1 MSTQTALRPLTSL
14 ELTQAHIAANTRLQE
29 IAAAAVMAA
38 WQSLGSYDEA
48 DVPLFLARVVSVVLA
63 TQRQSVAMTAAFLE
77 RAIGRP
83 LAPFDV
89 NLLIGEAIRTAT
101 PEVIAASQKGG
112 LVLAPGATGVPPEV
126 VYRRPFV
133 GVWSDLADHK
143 PWQQAVDAGGER
155 AGGMAA
161 MDVQNSMRH
170 TLRLV
175 GENEGLILGYRRV
188 PDANACPFCK
198 LIAGRRYLTSDLME
212 VHPRCCCGVEVITAA
227 NRDEF
232 TGKRENDLAIPL
244 DGPQPAVVE
253 HGELG
258 PLLVDASHDFTQ
270 LAA

>member
-1 MSTQTALRPLTSL
+1 MSTQITPRPVTSR

-38 WQSLGSYDEA
+38 WQSLGSYDEE
-48 DVPLFLARVVSVVLA
+48 DVPVFLARVVSVVLA
-63 TQRQSVAMTAAFLE
+63 AQRQSVAMTVAFLA

-83 LAPFDV
+83 PVPVDV
-89 NLLIGEAIRTAT
+89 NLLIGAAIRAAT

-112 LVLAPGATGVPPEV
+112 LALAPDATGVPPEV
-126 VYRRPFV
+126 TYRRPFV

-143 PWQQAVDAGGER
+143 PWQQAVDAGRER

-170 TLRLV
+170 TLRVV
-175 GENEGLILGYRRV
+175 GENEDWILGYRRT
-188 PDANACPFCK
+188 PNADACAFCK

-212 VHPRCCCGVEVITAA
+212 VHPRCRCGVEVITAA

-232 TGKRENDLAIPL
+232 TGKRENDLAIPA